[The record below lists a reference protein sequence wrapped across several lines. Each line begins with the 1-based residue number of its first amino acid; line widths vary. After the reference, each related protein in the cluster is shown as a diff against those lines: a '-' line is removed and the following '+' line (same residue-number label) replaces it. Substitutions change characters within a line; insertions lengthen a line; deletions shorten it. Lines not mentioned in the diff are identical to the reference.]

1 MQSGAIVPKL
11 AKIFIYPIKS
21 LDGVAVNQATVLPG
35 GALQHDREL
44 VIVDERLKFVN
55 AKRNAKIHLVRSQ
68 FDLQN
73 RTVSLQ
79 VEATPEPEFLTCEKS
94 RECGERGGSNV
105 FLPSNTLVRNSGE
118 QVFHLD
124 EEREALEGWFS
135 DFFSLK
141 VKLQENLFMGFPD
154 DLKSTGPTVV
164 STATLA
170 EVVSWFK
177 SKSIDLD
184 QIRRRFRANLE
195 IEDAPP
201 FWEDHLFTEPG
212 NILSFRIGD
221 VQFEGTYPCQRCPVP
236 TRDAFTGEAYPN
248 FQKIF
253 VEKRK
258 ETLPDWAT
266 ESQFTHF
273 YRLSVNTRIPAS
285 EAGKILKVGDAVII

>member
-1 MQSGAIVPKL
+1 MQLNANVPKL
-11 AKIFIYPIKS
+11 SKIFIYPIKS

-35 GALQHDREL
+35 GALQYDREL
-44 VIVDERLKFVN
+44 AIVDENLKFVN

-68 FDLQN
+68 FDLHN
-73 RTVSLQ
+73 RTISLH
-79 VEATPEPEFLTCEKS
+79 VEATP
-94 RECGERGGSNV
+94 
-105 FLPSNTLVRNSGE
+105 E

-135 DFFSLK
+135 DFFGLK

-164 STATLA
+164 SIATLA
-170 EVVSWFK
+170 EVVSWFN
-177 SKSIDLD
+177 SESMGLD
-184 QIRRRFRANLE
+184 QIRRRFRSNLE

-201 FWEDHLFTEPG
+201 FWEDHLFAEPG

-253 VEKRK
+253 AEKRK
-258 ETLPDWAT
+258 ETLPDWAM

-273 YRLSVNTRIPAS
+273 YRLSVNTQIPATR
-285 EAGKILKVGDAVII
+285 VRPRVDHR